1 MEYILITGGSGLV
14 GSAIKSLYGE
24 KYLNYNILYLSSKEC
39 DLTNYEES
47 LNHLKNFNI
56 KYVIHLAAYVGGLY
70 KNMNFKV
77 DMLEKNTLINI
88 NILKICNN
96 LNINNVISCLSTC
109 VFPDKTKYPIDENML
124 HDGPP
129 HYSNDAYAYAKR
141 LLETLSKSYNQQYRR
156 NYICIIPTNIYGE
169 NDNYSL
175 ENGHVIPSLIHKAYL
190 SKLNNTPFIIR
201 GSGKP
206 LRQFIYSKDLAHLI
220 MWVLFNYKYKES
232 IILADKKEYT
242 IQYIGEQIAKCFSL
256 NEIIFDK
263 NYSDGQF
270 KKTADN
276 SKLLSLYNFKFTDI
290 DTGIHNSCNWF
301 IENYDTCRK

>member
-24 KYLNYNILYLSSKEC
+24 KYSNYNILYLSSKEC

-47 LNHLKNFNI
+47 FNHLKNYNI

-109 VFPDKTKYPIDENML
+109 VFPDKTEYPINEDML

-141 LLETLSKSYNQQYRR
+141 LLETLSKSYNQQYGR

-190 SKLNNTPFIIR
+190 SKLNNKPFIIR

-242 IQYIGEQIAKCFSL
+242 IEYIGEQIAKCFNL
-256 NEIIFDK
+256 NNIVFDK

-276 SKLLSLYNFKFTDI
+276 SKLLALCDFEFTDI
-290 DTGIHNSCNWF
+290 ETGIYNSCNWF

>member
-190 SKLNNTPFIIR
+190 SKLNNKPFIIR